1 MPSRS
6 PSLVLVFS
14 TGRCENFREQRAV
27 TLQDVPPASG
37 FRRKRLIALS
47 AAAASLAMLGLSF
60 AAVPLYRA
68 YCAATGY
75 GGTPQV
81 AKLNSSSQGERDL
94 IVRFDA
100 NVGPGLAW
108 TFVPETPEIK
118 LRTGK
123 TATVFYKITNMSDQ
137 VTLARAAFNVSPDS
151 AGAYFDKIAC
161 FCFKDQ
167 KLGPRET
174 LELPVVFFLDPELEK
189 DATMAGVETITL
201 SYTLYAAKPPTQDT
215 VAAKEKPL

>member
-14 TGRCENFREQRAV
+14 TGRCENLREQRAV

-81 AKLNSSSQGERDL
+81 AKLNSSSLGERDL

-100 NVGPGLAW
+100 NVAPGLAW
-108 TFVPETPEIK
+108 TFMPETPEIK

-137 VTLARAAFNVSPDS
+137 VDFG
-151 AGAYFDKIAC
+151 AGRLQC
-161 FCFKDQ
+161 Q
-167 KLGPRET
+167 PR
-174 LELPVVFFLDPELEK
+174 
-189 DATMAGVETITL
+189 
-201 SYTLYAAKPPTQDT
+201 
-215 VAAKEKPL
+215 